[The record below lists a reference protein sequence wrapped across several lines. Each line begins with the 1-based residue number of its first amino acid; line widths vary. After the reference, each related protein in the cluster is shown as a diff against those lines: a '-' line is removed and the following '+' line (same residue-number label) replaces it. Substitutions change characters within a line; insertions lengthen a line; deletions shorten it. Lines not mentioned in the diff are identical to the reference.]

1 MPAKGAF
8 KRCVEKVGARGG
20 VRSPAGVCAAAGRK
34 KYGKRKFQAMAA
46 AGRRRKNDSLDSTID
61 HLLSFSP
68 TGSALKV
75 IEGQR
80 EKLQKKMR
88 REEAK
93 KNKGRGRKNAFGFSK
108 KETYHAKIKR
118 PKKSRRRSTR
128 MAPRY
133 SEPRVPDFR
142 TKRNSGRRNPVT
154 SAQQR
159 YESFHGRPSEEL
171 IEISTPMHEHS
182 VVAGIGEL
190 RKLVVISPEGRKV
203 TIKNFGFN
211 HAGQPALL
219 TMNEAATQ
227 LFIDGG
233 DQSVN
238 LEEFGILEPY
248 REWETLGQVKDVY
261 YFTTKDHLG
270 DDGGTATYHHKFGG
284 IGVYKTSSGKQV
296 RRRSRLPD
304 LIYDTRNRLLYFS
317 GGGYTLPDEGIAN

>member
-1 MPAKGAF
+1 MPGKGAF

-93 KNKGRGRKNAFGFSK
+93 KNKGRRRKSRKNAVELRQLPTTAKHPSPLAVPASWLDRRKPSK
-108 KETYHAKIKR
+108 KK
-118 PKKSRRRSTR
+118 
-128 MAPRY
+128 
-133 SEPRVPDFR
+133 
-142 TKRNSGRRNPVT
+142 KRNGRRNPVT